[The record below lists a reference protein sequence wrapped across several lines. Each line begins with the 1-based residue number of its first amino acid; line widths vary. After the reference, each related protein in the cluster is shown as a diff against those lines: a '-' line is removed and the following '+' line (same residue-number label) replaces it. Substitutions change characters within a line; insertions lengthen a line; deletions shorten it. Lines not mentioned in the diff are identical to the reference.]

1 MGLFRSYFKRVTMP
15 KPTTKA
21 EKKSAFLEKLT
32 GYLNDYGKILLV
44 DADNVTS
51 LQMAQ
56 VRQNLRG
63 KAAFLMGKNT
73 MIRRALKG
81 VKATNPA
88 VVAIL
93 GKIVGNLGMIFTN
106 EPLDDIVEIVE
117 SNKKQ
122 APARSGAIAPCDV
135 IVPKGS
141 TGMDPTQTA
150 FFQALNIAT
159 KITKG
164 AIEIINDTQLLVEG
178 QKVGSS
184 EAVLL
189 AKLGIKPFQ
198 YGLKIKWIYDN
209 GSIFGAEV
217 HKIKD
222 SDVQEFFIQGV
233 TQVASLCLG
242 CGYLAKPALPH
253 FLSDGFKN
261 LLAITMETD
270 YSFPLADKFKA
281 GAAAAASAAPAAGGG
296 GGAAPAAAA
305 KAPEPEPEEED
316 DDMGMS
322 LFD

>member
-81 VKATNPA
+81 VKTTNPA
-88 VVAIL
+88 VVTIL

-122 APARSGAIAPCDV
+122 SVARSGAIAPCDV

-150 FFQALNIAT
+150 FFQALNIAST
-159 KITKG
+159 VLTCSRSRRRTSSSTSCKESARLPPSRSVLATS
-164 AIEIINDTQLLVEG
+164 ASPHCRTSSVTASRTFLPSPWRLTTRSRWPTSSRRVLRLRLPLARLRLLVVPRLLRRP
-178 QKVGSS
+178 KLRNRSRRTKMTTWVCPSS
-184 EAVLL
+184 
-189 AKLGIKPFQ
+189 IKFQ
-198 YGLKIKWIYDN
+198 LDFRA
-209 GSIFGAEV
+209 SIR
-217 HKIKD
+217 
-222 SDVQEFFIQGV
+222 SPC
-233 TQVASLCLG
+233 S
-242 CGYLAKPALPH
+242 KP
-253 FLSDGFKN
+253 
-261 LLAITMETD
+261 
-270 YSFPLADKFKA
+270 
-281 GAAAAASAAPAAGGG
+281 
-296 GGAAPAAAA
+296 
-305 KAPEPEPEEED
+305 
-316 DDMGMS
+316 
-322 LFD
+322 

>member
-122 APARSGAIAPCDV
+122 SVARSGAIAPCDG
-135 IVPKGS
+135 IV
-141 TGMDPTQTA
+141 PTQTA

-164 AIEIINDTQLLVEG
+164 AIEIINDTQLLTLG

-209 GSIFGAEV
+209 GSLYGADV
-217 HKIKD
+217 LKIKTED
-222 SDVQEFFIQGV
+222 LLEYFMQGV
-233 TQVASLCLG
+233 GQVTALSLG
-242 CGYLAKPALPH
+242 AGYLSKPALPH
-253 FLSDGFKN
+253 FLGDGFKN
-261 LLAITMETD
+261 LLAVTMETD
-270 YSFPLADKFKA
+270 YTF
-281 GAAAAASAAPAAGGG
+281 
-296 GGAAPAAAA
+296 
-305 KAPEPEPEEED
+305 
-316 DDMGMS
+316 
-322 LFD
+322 

>member
-1 MGLFRSYFKRVTMP
+1 MG

-21 EKKSAFLEKLT
+21 EKKAVFLEKLD
-32 GYLNDYGKILLV
+32 GYLNDYSRILLV

-56 VRQNLRG
+56 VRANLRG
-63 KAAFLMGKNT
+63 KAMMLMGKNT
-73 MIRRALKG
+73 LIRRQIKTS
-81 VKATNPA
+81 KERNPA
-88 VVAIL
+88 LAAL
-93 GKIVGNLGMIFTN
+93 LSKINMNIGLIFTN
-106 EPLDDIVEIVE
+106 ETLDEMVDIVE

-209 GSIFGAEV
+209 GSIFGSEV
-217 HKIKD
+217 LKIKD
-222 SDVQEFFIQGV
+222 SDVQEYFIQGV

-305 KAPEPEPEEED
+305 KKAPEPEPEEED

>member
-1 MGLFRSYFKRVTMP
+1 MP

-122 APARSGAIAPCDV
+122 APARSGAMAPCDV
-135 IVPKGS
+135 VVPKGS

-164 AIEIINDTQLLVEG
+164 AIEIINDTQLLTLG

-209 GSIFGAEV
+209 GSIYGADV
-217 HKIKD
+217 LKIKTED
-222 SDVQEFFIQGV
+222 LLEYFMQGV
-233 TQVASLCLG
+233 GQVTALSLG
-242 CGYLAKPALPH
+242 AGYLSKPALPH
-253 FLSDGFKN
+253 FIGDGFKN
-261 LLAITMETD
+261 LLAVTMETD
-270 YSFPLADKFKA
+270 YTFPLADKFKA
-281 GAAAAASAAPAAGGG
+281 GAAAAAAAGPAKAAAGG
-296 GGAAPAAAA
+296 APAAAAA
-305 KAPEPEPEEED
+305 KAPEPEPEDED